1 MDSNVTKRTRQLTG
15 SLAAGWA
22 LLAIGLSVSTLIAP
36 HSGPHMPV
44 RTSIIAGV
52 AVVHALSDSAR
63 RAGVEEGDRLLAV
76 DGVSAIEALW
86 KRDLQEGVPNTYRF
100 AKPDGS
106 ERVVTLEPVSVEEVG
121 RQSDVLIHLSLL
133 FVSALYLVVALAVW
147 WTRQASPEAWAL
159 LLYCS
164 TMSVLISTAIRV
176 DVIPWAATRVLA
188 TLPFLG
194 ATTFHLFTTYPV
206 EPRWV
211 QKRPRIRMVPY
222 LVAGLILIG
231 VVLQPVLGIPADW
244 IVAAA
249 FIFGV
254 GTSLASIGILAAGRR
269 QAREEGIG
277 DRADLMLLAGLVS
290 LLPALLTLVFE
301 WFVPTRLP
309 WYLALLWVGFFPIAV
324 GYGMLQNQLFEFKL
338 AARSSAAYG
347 AATLAITGIF
357 AFMITFADELVARYG
372 VNVRSVQVV
381 LLFLAI
387 LAFNPLRERMQRLV
401 DNFFDRDRSRYRLA
415 VREISEAMVSMLS
428 MGEIGD
434 RILAALTDTMGVS
447 RAMVLLFDERDRV
460 LRASAWRGDW
470 DQEDIEIE
478 IPSDHPIWKHLWLR
492 REELARSDF
501 DDEPDPEKRESCW
514 DIYDTLEVELLV
526 PILFG
531 VDLLGVIAVGRKLS
545 GERLGTDDRQLL
557 RTLANQS
564 SIAIENAKAFDEIAK
579 LNESLEARVEMR
591 TRELQETQNQLMQS
605 EKLKSLGQ
613 LVAGVAH
620 ELNNPIGFVHANLQ
634 LLDEFIGKL
643 EEAQDKGLDTTRYR
657 EAITKLLLRSREG
670 TERVKQIVQD
680 LRTFSRTDQADL
692 QMAQLTDE
700 IDRTLALMEPRFKG
714 LIEVVRD
721 YEPLP
726 EIRCYPGQLNQVFL
740 NLLMNACDVLEE
752 GGRITIRARA
762 IDGGVRLEFED
773 TGPGIPEDIRR
784 HIFNP
789 FFTTKEVGK
798 GTGLGLSLSHG
809 IIERHGGKIRIESA
823 PGGGARFVIE
833 LPLSA
838 PRSPDDEADGIDRA
852 DGPSTPD
859 DTNDPSRETGATRV
873 AGSRGDDPARSGTG

>member
-1 MDSNVTKRTRQLTG
+1 MVPNVTKRTRQLTG
-15 SLAAGWA
+15 SLAGMWA
-22 LLAIGLSVSTLIAP
+22 LLAIVLSVSALIAP
-36 HSGPHMPV
+36 RSGPQLPV

-52 AVVHALSDSAR
+52 AVVHAMSDSAAA
-63 RAGVEEGDRLLAV
+63 AGIEKGDQLVSVDDVPAIQVLWEMDLE
-76 DGVSAIEALW
+76 DGVAGRYQF
-86 KRDLQEGVPNTYRF
+86 K
-100 AKPDGS
+100 KPDGS
-106 ERVVTLEPVSVEEVG
+106 ELVTSLEPVLAKDVDKP
-121 RQSDVLIHLSLL
+121 SDVLIHLALL
-133 FVSALYLVVALAVW
+133 LVSSLYLIVALAVW
-147 WTRQASPEAWAL
+147 WTRQASADSWAL
-159 LLYCS
+159 LLFCS
-164 TMSVLISTAIRV
+164 TMSVLISTAVRV
-176 DVIPWAATRVLA
+176 DIIPWAATRVLA

-211 QKRPRIRMVPY
+211 MKRPLIRVIPY
-222 LVAGLILIG
+222 VIASVILLGLIAQSAMG
-231 VVLQPVLGIPADW
+231 FPSEW
-244 IVAAA
+244 IVSSA

-269 QAREEGIG
+269 QAREAGIG
-277 DRADLMLLAGLVS
+277 DRADLMLLASLVS
-290 LLPALLTLVFE
+290 LLPALLALLTE
-301 WFVPTRLP
+301 WFVPTALP

-324 GYGMLQNQLFEFKL
+324 GFGMARKQLFEFRV
-338 AARSSAAYG
+338 AAKSSAAYG

-381 LLFLAI
+381 FLFLAI
-387 LAFNPLRERMQRLV
+387 LAFNPLRERMQGLV

-428 MGEIGD
+428 MREIGD
-434 RILAALTDTMGVS
+434 RILVALTDTMGVS
-447 RAMVLLFDERDRV
+447 RAMVLLFDESDRV

-470 DQEDIEIE
+470 DQDDIDTE
-478 IPSDHPIWKHLWLR
+478 IPSDHPLWKHLWMR
-492 REELARSDF
+492 REELLRSDF

-514 DIYDTLEVELLV
+514 DIYDSLEVELLV

-545 GERLGTDDRQLL
+545 GERLATDDRQLL

-579 LNESLEARVEMR
+579 LNESLEARVETR

-634 LLDEFIGKL
+634 LLDEFIEKL
-643 EEAQDKGLDTTRYR
+643 VASQDSGDDATKYR
-657 EAITKLLLRSREG
+657 DAITKLLSRSREG
-670 TERVKQIVQD
+670 TERVKKIVQD

-700 IDRTLALMEPRFKG
+700 IDRTLGLMESHFKG
-714 LIEVVRD
+714 HIEVIRE

-726 EIRCYPGQLNQVFL
+726 EVLCYPGQLNQVFL
-740 NLLMNACDVLEE
+740 NLLMNACDVLEA
-752 GGRITIRARA
+752 GGTITIRAQP
-762 IDGGVRLEFED
+762 IEEGVRLEFED
-773 TGPGIPEDIRR
+773 SGPGIPDDVQRQ
-784 HIFNP
+784 IFDP

-809 IIERHGGKIRIESA
+809 IIERHGGRIQIVSQ
-823 PGGGARFVIE
+823 PGEGAIFQIE
-833 LPLSA
+833 LPLVA
-838 PRSPDDEADGIDRA
+838 PGIEGEEDA
-852 DGPSTPD
+852 L
-859 DTNDPSRETGATRV
+859 GAV
-873 AGSRGDDPARSGTG
+873 

>member
-1 MDSNVTKRTRQLTG
+1 MVPKVTKRTRQITG
-15 SLAAGWA
+15 SLAAMWA
-22 LLAIGLSVSTLIAP
+22 LLAIGLSVSVLISP
-36 HSGPHMPV
+36 RSGPHLPV
-44 RTSIIAGV
+44 RTSIVAGV
-52 AVVHALSDSAR
+52 AVVHAMSESAAA
-63 RAGVEEGDRLLAV
+63 AGVRVGDQLVSV
-76 DGVSAIEALW
+76 DGVPAIQVLW
-86 KRDLQEGVPNTYRF
+86 EMELESGVAGTYRF
-100 AKPDGS
+100 KKPDGS
-106 ERVVTLEPVSVEEVG
+106 ELFASLEPVLAEDVEKP
-121 RQSDVLIHLSLL
+121 SDVLIHLALL
-133 FVSALYLVVALAVW
+133 LVSSLYLVVALVVW
-147 WTRQASPEAWAL
+147 WTRQASAESWAL

-176 DVIPWAATRVLA
+176 DIIPWAATRVLA

-194 ATTFHLFTTYPV
+194 ATTFHLFTTYPI

-211 QKRPRIRMVPY
+211 MKRPGIRLVPY
-222 LVAGLILIG
+222 VIATVILLGLVTQSAM
-231 VVLQPVLGIPADW
+231 GIPSEW
-244 IVAAA
+244 ISASA

-269 QAREEGIG
+269 QAREAGIG

-290 LLPALLTLVFE
+290 LLPALLALLVE
-301 WFVPTRLP
+301 WFVPTALP
-309 WYLALLWVGFFPIAV
+309 WYIALLWVGFFPVAV
-324 GYGMLQNQLFEFKL
+324 GYGMVRRQLFDFRL
-338 AARSSAAYG
+338 AAKSSAAYG

-372 VNVRSVQVV
+372 GDVRSVQVV
-381 LLFLAI
+381 MLFLAI
-387 LAFNPLRERMQRLV
+387 LAVNPLRDRMQRLV
-401 DNFFDRDRSRYRLA
+401 DNSFDRDRSRYRLA

-428 MGEIGD
+428 MREIGD
-434 RILAALTDTMGVS
+434 RILVALTDTMGVS
-447 RAMVLLFDERDRV
+447 RAMVLLFDEDDRI

-470 DQEDIEIE
+470 DQDDIETE
-478 IPSDHPIWKHLWLR
+478 LPSDHPLLKYLWMR
-492 REELARSDF
+492 REELSRSDF
-501 DDEPDPEKRESCW
+501 DDEQDSEKRESCW

-545 GERLGTDDRQLL
+545 GERLATDDRQLL

-579 LNESLEARVEMR
+579 LNESLEARVEAR

-634 LLDEFIGKL
+634 LLDEFIEKL
-643 EEAQDKGLDTTRYR
+643 VATQDSGGDATKYR
-657 EAITKLLLRSREG
+657 DAITKLLARSREG

-714 LIEVVRD
+714 LIEVIRE
-721 YEPLP
+721 YQPLP
-726 EIRCYPGQLNQVFL
+726 EVTCYPGQLNQVFL
-740 NLLMNACDVLEE
+740 NLLMNACDVLED
-752 GGRITIRARA
+752 GGTITIRARP
-762 IDGGVRLEFED
+762 IDGGVRIEFED
-773 TGPGIPEDIRR
+773 SGPGIPKDVQRR
-784 HIFNP
+784 IFDP

-809 IIERHGGKIRIESA
+809 IIERHGGRIQIVSR
-823 PGGGARFVIE
+823 PGKGAIFQIE
-833 LPLSA
+833 LPLIA
-838 PRSPDDEADGIDRA
+838 PGIEGEEDL
-852 DGPSTPD
+852 
-859 DTNDPSRETGATRV
+859 TGA
-873 AGSRGDDPARSGTG
+873 AQSPA

>member
-1 MDSNVTKRTRQLTG
+1 LDPNTAKRTRQLTG
-15 SLAAGWA
+15 TAAAMWA
-22 LLAIGLSVSTLIAP
+22 LLAIGLSIFSLVSP
-36 HSGPHMPV
+36 RPGPQLPV

-52 AVVHALSDSAR
+52 AVVHAMSDAAVA
-63 RAGVEEGDRLLAV
+63 AGIEEGDQLLSV
-76 DGVSAIEALW
+76 DGVPAIQVLW
-86 KRDLQEGVPNTYRF
+86 DPSLELGVVDTYRIL
-100 AKPDGS
+100 KPDGS
-106 ERVVTLEPVSVEEVG
+106 VLTASLEPVLAGDVEKT
-121 RQSDVLIHLSLL
+121 SDVLLHLGLL
-133 FVSALYLVVALAVW
+133 LVSSLYLVVALTVW
-147 WTRQASPEAWAL
+147 WTRQASPESWAL

-164 TMSVLISTAIRV
+164 TMSVLLSSAIRV
-176 DVIPWAATRVLA
+176 DIIPWAPTRVLA

-194 ATTFHLFTTYPV
+194 ATTFHLFTTYPI

-211 QKRPRIRMVPY
+211 AKRRRIRFIPY
-222 LVAGLILIG
+222 AIAFAIFLG
-231 VVLQPVLGIPADW
+231 VVTQSAMGIPPNW
-244 IVAAA
+244 VATAA
-249 FIFGV
+249 FIFGI
-254 GTSLASIGILAAGRR
+254 GTSLASIGILAHGRR
-269 QAREEGIG
+269 QAREAGIG

-290 LLPALLTLVFE
+290 LLPALLALIAE
-301 WFVPTRLP
+301 WILPTALP
-309 WYLALLWVGFFPIAV
+309 WYIALLWVGFFPVAV
-324 GYGMLQNQLFEFKL
+324 GYGMVQRQFFEFRL

-347 AATLAITGIF
+347 AATLAITGVF

-387 LAFNPLRERMQRLV
+387 LAFNPLRERMQGLV
-401 DNFFDRDRSRYRLA
+401 DNFFDRDRSRYRQA

-428 MGEIGD
+428 MNEIGD

-447 RAMVLLFDERDRV
+447 RAMVLLFDEGDRV

-470 DQEDIEIE
+470 DQDDIETE
-478 IPSDHPIWKHLWLR
+478 IPSDHPIWKHLWVR
-492 REELARSDF
+492 REELSRSDF
-501 DDEPDPEKRESCW
+501 DDDPDPEKRESCW

-545 GERLGTDDRQLL
+545 GERLATDDRQLL

-564 SIAIENAKAFDEIAK
+564 AIAIENAKAFDEIAK
-579 LNESLEARVEMR
+579 LNESLEMRVEAR

-634 LLDEFIGKL
+634 LLDEFI
-643 EEAQDKGLDTTRYR
+643 E
-657 EAITKLLLRSREG
+657 KLLAAQESGADATQYRDAIKKLLSRSREG

-680 LRTFSRTDQADL
+680 LRTFSRMDQADL

-714 LIEVVRD
+714 SIEVVRD
-721 YEPLP
+721 YQELP
-726 EIRCYPGQLNQVFL
+726 DVRCFPGQLNQVFL
-740 NLLMNACDVLEE
+740 NLLMNACDVLDEE
-752 GGRITIRARA
+752 DGGKITIRTRA
-762 IDGGVRLEFED
+762 LAEGVKIEFED
-773 TGPGIPEDIRR
+773 SGPGIPAEVQTRLFD
-784 HIFNP
+784 P

-809 IIERHGGKIRIESA
+809 IIERHGGRIQIVSD
-823 PGGGARFVIE
+823 PGQGAIFQIE
-833 LPLSA
+833 LPFEA
-838 PRSPDDEADGIDRA
+838 PEIDGTESPA
-852 DGPSTPD
+852 PT
-859 DTNDPSRETGATRV
+859 V
-873 AGSRGDDPARSGTG
+873 